1 MRQVGSFQDLPMG
14 TISLI
19 RQEAT

>member
-14 TISLI
+14 TGKSNLI
-19 RQEAT
+19 QS